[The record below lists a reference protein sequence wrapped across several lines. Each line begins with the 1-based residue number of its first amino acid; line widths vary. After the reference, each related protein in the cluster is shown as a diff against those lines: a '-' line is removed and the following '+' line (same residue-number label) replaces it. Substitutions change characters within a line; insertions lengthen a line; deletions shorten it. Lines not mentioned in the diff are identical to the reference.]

1 MPEDLEIDPQSL
13 RGMIEAKQPFFFLDC
28 REPHEYEVARIDG
41 ATLIPMSEIQR
52 RLGEIPKDRP
62 VVVYCHHGMRSM
74 NVTIW
79 LRSNAVEARSLA
91 GGIDRWSAEVD
102 PSVPRY

>member
-1 MPEDLEIDPQSL
+1 MPEELEIDPQSL

-28 REPHEYEVARIDG
+28 REPQEYEVARIDG

-52 RLGEIPKDRP
+52 RLGEIPKDRL
-62 VVVYCHHGMRSM
+62 VAVYCHHGIRSM
-74 NVTIW
+74 NVTLW
-79 LRSNAVEARSLA
+79 LRSNAVDARSLA
-91 GGIDRWSAEVD
+91 GGIDRWSEEVD